1 MKGFSI
7 GVLVG
12 SALLSSVSCRQD
24 SAAPTEPGAQP
35 EPTATALTTVPFHQI
50 STGFGPPCA
59 VTPDNRAYCWSDGT
73 NAAAVPVPG
82 NMLFRSVSV
91 GGNGF
96 FCGIVRPGDAVYCWG
111 HNANGELG
119 DGTTDDHPLPAK
131 VASNLR
137 FRQVTAGSHHVC
149 AVTVGDIVYCWGWN
163 GFGQLGDGT
172 RIQRLVPTRLAGYG
186 HFSKV
191 SAGNYHSCGVTLD
204 GKGFCWGMN
213 SYWQIG
219 NNAPTQR
226 DQPRPQAIVGG
237 LTFVDVQAG
246 YFHTCGVT
254 SGHQAYCWG
263 HNGPELGSPAGG
275 SDDFQRTPRLV
286 AGGLAFRAVDGGYY
300 DTCGVTTDNAAY
312 CWGTIIVGGRFTET
326 WRPRRVTNALW
337 FRQVSASW
345 NNTGGSCGVTL
356 DERAFCWG
364 GGTPAQLPGPE

>member
-1 MKGFSI
+1 M
-7 GVLVG
+7 V
-12 SALLSSVSCRQD
+12 
-24 SAAPTEPGAQP
+24 
-35 EPTATALTTVPFHQI
+35 TALPAALSV
-50 STGFGPPCA
+50 
-59 VTPDNRAYCWSDGT
+59 RGT
-73 NAAAVPVPG
+73 S
-82 NMLFRSVSV
+82 L
-91 GGNGF
+91 
-96 FCGIVRPGDAVYCWG
+96 YCWG
-111 HNANGELG
+111 HNPNGQLG
-119 DGTTDDHPLPAK
+119 DGTTNDHPQPTR

-137 FRQVTAGSHHVC
+137 FRQVSAGNHHAC

-172 RIQRLVPTRLAGYG
+172 HIQRLVPTRPAGWD

-191 SAGNYHSCGVTLD
+191 SAGNYHSCGVTLS

-226 DQPRPQAIVGG
+226 DQLRPGAIVGG
-237 LTFVDVQAG
+237 LTFTDVQAG

-254 SGHQAYCWG
+254 TGHRAYCWG
-263 HNGPELGSPAGG
+263 HNGPELGSPAG
-275 SDDFQRTPRLV
+275 SNDDYQRTPKLV

-300 DTCGVTTDNAAY
+300 NTCGVTTSNVAY
-312 CWGTIIVGGRFTET
+312 CWGTFVIDGTVTER
-326 WRPRRVTNALW
+326 WRPLRVTNALW

-364 GGTPAQLPGPE
+364 RGGTPTQLPGPD